1 MNRLQL
7 VGLVWLMAMIL
18 LGCATT
24 AMPPSETTVS
34 ILRSYRNELQSRV
47 ASGHLNRDQARELL
61 YTKLGEIQPPLP
73 DLEKLVEFRKQVEAQ
88 VEAKTLTPEQAEAR
102 HAAKESEMLSRWEEM
117 AAKYAK
123 EQREFERLRKQQEQG
138 FQEQQMPMYKNL
150 PR

>member
-1 MNRLQL
+1 
-7 VGLVWLMAMIL
+7 MALIM
-18 LGCATT
+18 LGCAT
-24 AMPPSETTVS
+24 AALPPSETTMS

-61 YTKLGEIQPPLP
+61 YTKMGEIQPPLP
-73 DLEKLVEFRKQVEAQ
+73 DLEKLVELRKQVEGQ

-102 HAAKESEMLSRWEEM
+102 LTAKESEMLSRWEEM